1 MTAKRFFYADP
12 GLFNNL
18 GHHANNCRFIAGE
31 ARARGLDVKVLS
43 FCNIDAQLQSEVGAI
58 PFFRAATSLITDG
71 DPISGWLNAF
81 HVTAEIT
88 REDLARITDIGPDDV
103 MYFSSALPA
112 QLMALAQWMGALP
125 RDRLPLV
132 VVEFGIDP
140 GVDMQPGPD
149 GLVYGV
155 QDPRV
160 DARAIL
166 FRSAAARIPPAV
178 APWLQMITFDPA
190 SSASF
195 CAVMDRH
202 VGVLP
207 TPHVATGARLSRSG
221 KRPITVA
228 VLGNQRPEKGYQF
241 MPEVA
246 QRLLESNA
254 DINVLCHNA
263 NPGGPMVE
271 TQRALRSLAATN
283 PRLILDERLAGGE
296 VWQGLLD
303 ASDLIILPYA
313 SARFAISY
321 SAVAVEAVANGIP
334 LVVPANSS
342 MAHLVQEFGGS
353 GTTFERPE
361 ASSILDATQRGLD
374 RFDQLATGAHAGSL
388 LWEQLHGPRHLLDAI
403 LALAPKAPT
412 IQYPITIAAA

>member
-12 GLFNNL
+12 GLVDNL
-18 GHHANNCRFIAGE
+18 GHHANNCRFITRE
-31 ARARGLDVKVLS
+31 ARARGLDVKVLA
-43 FCNIDAQLQSEVGAI
+43 FANIDVGLQSELGAI
-58 PFFRAATSLITDG
+58 PLFRALTSWMCDD
-71 DPISGWLNAF
+71 DPICGWLNAF
-81 HVTAEIT
+81 HIVAEIT
-88 REDLARITDIGPDDV
+88 REDLSRITDIGPNDV

-140 GVDMQPGPD
+140 GVDVQQGPD
-149 GLVYGV
+149 GLVYRV
-155 QDPRV
+155 RDPRA

-166 FRSAAARIPPAV
+166 YRSAAARIPNPV
-178 APWLQMITFDPA
+178 APWLQMITFDQA

-195 CAVMDRH
+195 CAVMGKH

-207 TPHVATGARLSRSG
+207 TPHVAMSQRTSRSG

-246 QRLLESNA
+246 QRLLQSNA
-254 DINVLCHNA
+254 DIRVRCHNA
-263 NPGGPMVE
+263 NPGAMPE
-271 TQRALRSLAATN
+271 AQQALRALAATD
-283 PRLILDERLAGGE
+283 PRLTLDERLAGGE

-313 SARFAISY
+313 SPRFAISY

-334 LVVPANSS
+334 LVVPAATS
-342 MAHLVQEFGGS
+342 MARLVQEFGGG
-353 GTTFERPE
+353 GTVFDRPE
-361 ASSILDATQRGLD
+361 PSAIIDATQRALD
-374 RFDQLATGAHAGSL
+374 RFDQLAISAHAGAE
-388 LWEQLHGPRHLLDAI
+388 LWEQLHGPRHLVDAI
-403 LALAPKAPT
+403 LALAPRAPSV
-412 IQYPITIAAA
+412 QFPITIAAA